1 MNNELF
7 EKYKNEMLKMY
18 NSVRQTEPMPEPKA
32 VPVISEEVP
41 VVTDKAPTP
50 IPSTISAE
58 QPSAQQN
65 GRLLGVVTSFNS
77 LYPVENARVTVF
89 SGEYEDMQVID
100 TDLTD
105 NSGKT
110 KVFTLPTPDKN
121 LSMAPDLSQKPYAS
135 YNMLVE
141 ADGFLKNIHLNIPIF
156 SGITSI
162 QRSNLILDQ
171 DQNGNE
177 PQVFDEGQKYNL

>member
-18 NSVRQTEPMPEPKA
+18 NSVHKDKA
-32 VPVISEEVP
+32 VPVIAEPEP
-41 VVTDKAPTP
+41 MP
-50 IPSTISAE
+50 IPTTPPPQNE
-58 QPSAQQN
+58 QN

-77 LYPVENARVTVF
+77 LYPVENAKVTIF
-89 SGEYEDMQVID
+89 LGEYEDMNVID

-110 KVFTLPTPDKN
+110 KVFSLPTPDKN
-121 LSMAPDLSQKPYAS
+121 LSMAPDLSQRPYAV

-141 ADGFLKNIHLNIPIF
+141 SDGFLKNIHLNIPVF

-162 QRSNLILDQ
+162 QRSDLIIDADQ
-171 DQNGNE
+171 SDSE
-177 PQVFDEGQKYNL
+177 PQIFDEGQKYNL